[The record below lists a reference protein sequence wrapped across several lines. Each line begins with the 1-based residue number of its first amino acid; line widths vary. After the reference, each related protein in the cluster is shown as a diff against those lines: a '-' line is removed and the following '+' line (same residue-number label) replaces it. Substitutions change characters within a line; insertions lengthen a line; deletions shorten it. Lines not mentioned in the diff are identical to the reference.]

1 MIEKLIEI
9 AKREVGYL
17 EKKTNSQLDDKTAN
31 AGRNNY
37 TKYAR
42 DLDNIPNFYN
52 GRKNGYAWCDVFV
65 DWCFVQ
71 AFGVDKAKELLCQP
85 NKSLGAGCYY
95 SARYYKQNKQF
106 FSTPKKGDQ
115 IFFKNSKGE
124 ECHTGI
130 VIDVDSK
137 YVYTIEGNTS
147 SAKGVISNGGCVRA
161 KSYLL
166 SYKYISGYGRPKYT
180 NEEVKDNFKII
191 YQTYDNKKK
200 KWLNEIVSNEGTGI
214 MAYAG
219 NFGNEIGGIR
229 IRTNDNS
236 PFAISSHIKNGKWL
250 SEVTKWDN
258 TSNGYSG
265 IKGKAIDGIAMK
277 VSNHKISY
285 RVHTVK
291 GKWYDWVN
299 QYNIN
304 DWKYGVAGVKGQAID
319 AIEIRVD

>member
-1 MIEKLIEI
+1 MIEKLIGI
-9 AKREVGYL
+9 AKNEVGYL
-17 EKKTNSQLDDKTAN
+17 EKKSNSQLDDKTAN

-95 SARYYKQNKQF
+95 SANYYKQKGQF

-115 IFFKNSKGE
+115 IFFKNSKGDE
-124 ECHTGI
+124 THTGI

-147 SAKGVISNGGCVRA
+147 SARGVIVNGGCVRE
-161 KSYLL
+161 KSYSLN
-166 SYKYISGYGRPKYT
+166 YRYISGYGRPKY
-180 NEEVKDNFKII
+180 NEEVIKEDFKVI

-219 NFGNEIGGIR
+219 NFGNEVGGIR

-236 PFAISSHIKNGKWL
+236 PFKIVSHIKNGKWL
-250 SEVTKWDN
+250 SEITKWDD

-265 IKGKAIDGIAMK
+265 IKEKSIDGIAMK
-277 VSNHKISY
+277 VNNHKISY
-285 RVHTVK
+285 RVHTIN

-304 DWKYGVAGVKGQAID
+304 DWVYGVAGVKGKPID